1 MCFQKFQERKALLA
15 PKEQL
20 IITAVDFRSTTKEY
34 DTGVVHTTMTLII
47 DFGAPQKT
55 SNTVEMFPLAGDIAK
70 VSYFKIND
78 NSGEVMTRSCL

>member
-1 MCFQKFQERKALLA
+1 
-15 PKEQL
+15 
-20 IITAVDFRSTTKEY
+20 
-34 DTGVVHTTMTLII
+34 MTLII

-78 NSGEVMTRSCL
+78 NSGDVMTRSCLGYGVVLYVIEFSPGILPYAAYMGVCCPTEYKF